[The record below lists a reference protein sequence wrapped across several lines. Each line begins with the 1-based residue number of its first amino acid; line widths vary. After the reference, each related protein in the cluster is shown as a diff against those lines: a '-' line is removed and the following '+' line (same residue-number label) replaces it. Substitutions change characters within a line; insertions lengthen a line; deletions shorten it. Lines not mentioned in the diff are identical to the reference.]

1 MQTFRFRKTFGAEL
15 EAEER
20 TAFTLWAPSSEEV
33 FLEIEGMPTQKMNSD
48 GQGHFSLTAACGA
61 GARYFSCFRRP
72 PVPDPASRS
81 QPDGVLGPSVVT
93 NPESYHWQFPQW
105 RGRPWN
111 EAVIYELHA
120 GLLGD
125 IAA

>member
-61 GARYFSCFRRP
+61 GARYFFRVSGGHS
-72 PVPDPASRS
+72 VPDPELSR
-81 QPDGVLGPSVVT
+81 
-93 NPESYHWQFPQW
+93 
-105 RGRPWN
+105 
-111 EAVIYELHA
+111 
-120 GLLGD
+120 
-125 IAA
+125 